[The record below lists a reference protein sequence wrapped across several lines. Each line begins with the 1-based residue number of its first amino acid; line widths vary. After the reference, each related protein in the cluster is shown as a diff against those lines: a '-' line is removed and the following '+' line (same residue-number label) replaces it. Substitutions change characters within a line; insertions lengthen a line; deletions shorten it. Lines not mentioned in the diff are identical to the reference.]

1 MKKLIGLD
9 IGTTNLKAEVY
20 DIDGRFLDNVT
31 SPCKIYFGAD
41 NLAEQDAKD
50 WENKSIEILN
60 SLFEKYTDI
69 AAVGLSTQGGTMVP
83 VDSSYEPLRRAF
95 TWMDGRGAIEKEE
108 LLRKLSIDDIYNI
121 TGWKL
126 QSILP
131 LLQSLW
137 LKKNESAN
145 FNNTHKF
152 LFVADY
158 IQQKLCGKSVADFS
172 NASITMLFD
181 VIKKDWSQELL
192 NISGIGRSRLSATGP
207 SDSVIGFFTNKSLN
221 PGSKNTVLSGS
232 GHDQYC
238 VALSASAEQENRQ
251 ERKQESRQELRQE
264 NRQELNQASKHE
276 SKQELNQENKKG
288 NKLLLS
294 TGTSWTIFKSTPKP
308 YFNKYYYSP
317 GVHVI
322 PEKYGLIAIVPTG
335 GTAFNWFLSNFFNT
349 DNERTDFIKSA
360 ENSYPDLASE
370 KNKTIFV
377 PLFNGIFGP
386 VWNNNISGCLE
397 NLTFDTDRLKIYKA
411 VLEGIAFQFKW
422 IAQSLKEID
431 ISFEGIKIIGG
442 AAKSAIQ
449 CKILADI
456 TGEKVF
462 RPKNLNLNYACR
474 GAAML
479 AGVSAGI
486 HKDFEQAA
494 QVFKEEEETIYPNP
508 LMKDYYEEKFSCY
521 IDRVTGKIEKSL

>member
-9 IGTTNLKAEVY
+9 IGTTNLKAEIY
-20 DIDGRFLDNVT
+20 DTDGRFLDNIT

-41 NLAEQDAKD
+41 NLAEQDAQD
-50 WENKSIEILN
+50 WENKSIDILN
-60 SLFEKYTDI
+60 SLFDKYTDI
-69 AAVGLSTQGGTMVP
+69 SAVGLSTQGGTMVP
-83 VDSSYEPLRRAF
+83 VNCSYEPVRRAI
-95 TWMDGRGAIEKEE
+95 TWMDGRGASEKAE
-108 LLRKLSIDDIYNI
+108 LLKKFSVDDIYNI

-131 LLQSLW
+131 LLQTLW
-137 LKKNESAN
+137 LKKNEPASFDSA
-145 FNNTHKF
+145 HKF

-158 IQQKLCGKSVADFS
+158 IQQKLCGQSVADYS

-181 VIKKDWSQELL
+181 IQKKDWSQELL
-192 NISGIGRSRLSATGP
+192 NITGIDKSRLSVTGP
-207 SDSVIGFFTNKSLN
+207 SDSVIGFLNNKSLN
-221 PGSKNTVLSGS
+221 PRSKNTVLSNS

-238 VALSASAEQENRQ
+238 VALSAEN
-251 ERKQESRQELRQE
+251 K
-264 NRQELNQASKHE
+264 
-276 SKQELNQENKKG
+276 QENKLDLRLEIKKE

-294 TGTSWTIFKSTPKP
+294 TGTSWTIFKNTPKP

-360 ENSYPDLASE
+360 EKSCSDLVCE

-386 VWNNNISGCLE
+386 MWNNNISGCLE
-397 NLTFDTDRLKIYKA
+397 NLSFDTDRLKIYKA
-411 VLEGIAFQFKW
+411 VLEGVAFQFKW
-422 IAQSLKEID
+422 ITQSLKEID
-431 ISFEGIKIIGG
+431 VTFDGIKIIGG
-442 AAKSAIQ
+442 AAKSSIQ

-474 GAAML
+474 GAAMI

-486 HKDFEQAA
+486 YKDMEQAA
-494 QVFKEEEETIYPNP
+494 QVFNEEEETVYPNP
-508 LMKDYYEEKFSCY
+508 LMKDYYDEKFSCY
-521 IDRVTGKIEKSL
+521 MDRVASKIEESPEI

>member
-9 IGTTNLKAEVY
+9 IGTTNLKAEIY
-20 DIDGRFLDNVT
+20 DINGRFLDNVT

-41 NLAEQDAKD
+41 NLAEQDARD

-69 AAVGLSTQGGTMVP
+69 SAVGLSTQGGTMVP
-83 VDSSYEPLRRAF
+83 VDSSYEPLRRAI
-95 TWMDGRGAIEKEE
+95 TWMDARGSTEKEE
-108 LLRKLSIDDIYNI
+108 LLSKLSIDAIYNI
-121 TGWKL
+121 TGWRL
-126 QSILP
+126 QSIFP

-137 LKKNESAN
+137 LKKNEPAN
-145 FNNTHKF
+145 FNRAHKF

-181 VIKKDWSQELL
+181 VLKKDWSQDLL
-192 NISGIGRSRLSATGP
+192 NITGIDRNRLSVTGP
-207 SDSVIGFFTNKSLN
+207 SDSVIGFFNNKSLS
-221 PGSKNTVLSGS
+221 PESKNTILSNS

-238 VALSASAEQENRQ
+238 VALSA
-251 ERKQESRQELRQE
+251 
-264 NRQELNQASKHE
+264 E
-276 SKQELNQENKKG
+276 SKQERRQEDKQEGRQESNQESKQE

-294 TGTSWTIFKSTPKP
+294 TGTSWTIFKSTEKP

-317 GVHVI
+317 GVHII
-322 PEKYGLIAIVPTG
+322 PGKYGLISIVPTG

-349 DNERTDFIKSA
+349 DNERKDFIKGA
-360 ENSYPDLASE
+360 ENNYSVLASE

-377 PLFNGIFGP
+377 PLFNGMFGP
-386 VWNNNISGCLE
+386 VWNNSISGCID
-397 NLTFDTDRLKIYKA
+397 NLTFDTDRIKIYKA

-431 ISFEGIKIIGG
+431 ISFNGIKIIGG

-449 CKILADI
+449 CKILADV

-462 RPKNLNLNYACR
+462 RPKDLNLNYACR

-486 HKDFEQAA
+486 YKDMEQAA
-494 QVFKEEEETIYPNP
+494 QVFKEEEEIVYPNP
-508 LMKDYYEEKFSCY
+508 LMKDYYDEKFSCY
-521 IDRVTGKIEKSL
+521 IDKVTSKIENSIEI